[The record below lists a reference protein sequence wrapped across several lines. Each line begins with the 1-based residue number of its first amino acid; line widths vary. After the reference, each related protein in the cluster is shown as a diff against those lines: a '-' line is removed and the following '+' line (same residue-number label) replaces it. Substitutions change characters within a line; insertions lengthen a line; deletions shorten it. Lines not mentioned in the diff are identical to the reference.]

1 MSIYSINRTFVAILT
16 RLSIL
21 GVVLVFITMALNWS
35 LQYWYL
41 PYNLILA
48 WVPLIIALLLV
59 TKRFSPF
66 VQLILL
72 ATWLAFL
79 PNAYYLV
86 TDIIHITEELRVS
99 YSLDTVALFAVIAP
113 GVAAGAYSLLLID
126 QCYFKKFSYSL
137 RLAILGGIGLL
148 VSVGVYLGRTL
159 RWNSWDLVLHPF
171 DVIKSFADT
180 FTHSWL
186 LTRFL
191 ADVIAFLVLIVV
203 CHALFVH
210 YGTRTKPTKE
220 VS

>member
-1 MSIYSINRTFVAILT
+1 MSIYSINRTFVVTLA

-48 WVPLIIALLLV
+48 WVPLVIALLLV

-113 GVAAGAYSLLLID
+113 GVAAGAYSFLLID
-126 QCYFKKFSYSL
+126 QRYFKKFSYSL
-137 RLAILGGIGLL
+137 RLAILGGISLL

-171 DVIKSFADT
+171 DVIKSFVDT

-191 ADVIAFLVLIVV
+191 ADVIAFLILIIV
-203 CHALFVH
+203 CHTLFVH
-210 YGTRTKPTKE
+210 YGTRTKATKE